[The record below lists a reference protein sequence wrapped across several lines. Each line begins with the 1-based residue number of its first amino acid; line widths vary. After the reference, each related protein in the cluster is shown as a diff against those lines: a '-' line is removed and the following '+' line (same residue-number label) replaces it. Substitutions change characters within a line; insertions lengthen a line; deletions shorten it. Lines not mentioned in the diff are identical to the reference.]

1 MCVAHDRL
9 LHFSSKNAPTL
20 WPLYLHMYGKKKK
33 DVLTNNRE
41 RKPKAETKTQSF
53 VFSDKERAGP
63 DALDGKNFI
72 TTKKQQML
80 PT

>member
-1 MCVAHDRL
+1 LAFISAHVW
-9 LHFSSKNAPTL
+9 K
-20 WPLYLHMYGKKKK
+20 KKKK